1 MTWLFGASSF
11 KVAGREV
18 IQEHLLA
25 DGGFAYVY
33 RGRDAQTGEA
43 LAIRKALLQDSQAQ
57 QAARLEMTLLERLP
71 YHDSIVRFLGAE
83 ILEGEARKLQAVSL
97 FELCTGGTLF
107 ARVEAVKQQAI
118 TAAEGSQLRYC
129 CPCLPE
135 AEVLAVLRNASS
147 ALNHLHAHGVIH
159 YDVKSENLMLGAD
172 GLWKLG
178 DFGSASE
185 RTFEFEPAA
194 PRKVLLE
201 VEEFVHGRCTP
212 IFRAPEVADVH
223 LRWPIGHKVDVF
235 ALGCV
240 LFACL
245 TGIHP
250 FPMDSALANIQLPS
264 SRPSY
269 AGPSSIVSCVR
280 RPAMRIPARSRA
292 SGAWTQQVL
301 PAALG
306 VASARRRHLMRQGV
320 KEKVLDMSQLEERL
334 QEMQGLRVRDLRHEL
349 EAMGISTAGRVD
361 RESLPPPKNPF
372 KDTTKPPVAAE
383 PEICGAESRIHLMRA
398 VSDQGFK
405 TNARVITIE
414 LEVGC
419 SPLRFV
425 VDTASYHSIMKE
437 GVVRN
442 IFQARFCGQ
451 PDWAREEAP
460 GSGIRQAVISNAW
473 LADGKIS
480 CGEVSIATID
490 QELPVP
496 TGCAGILG
504 LDFLTL
510 FDWDFDIKG
519 EKARIA
525 TAPKERKA
533 PLPFD
538 VSGMIPVPLLKIRTP
553 SQNELYACQVKLST
567 PGQDLEDP
575 EVKFIQGFPDLASS
589 NTFCNKIAAKSMR
602 KITKATSGKG
612 FGPTVEKKRKFVD
625 VKTEEIN
632 AVFGIGNGPE
642 GCAVREGTVL
652 AGDVEAFQVLRLT
665 EWPTAILGADLLAR
679 YQIPVEAELAY
690 ASKLLRWLKDLLQR
704 HPSDRPDAGTL
715 SKQVQAFLAGEAP

>member
-118 TAAEGSQLRYC
+118 TDAEGSQLRYC

-194 PRKVLLE
+194 PRKLLLE

-240 LFACL
+240 IFACL

-250 FPMDSALANIQLPS
+250 FPMDSALANIQ
-264 SRPSY
+264 
-269 AGPSSIVSCVR
+269 
-280 RPAMRIPARSRA
+280 
-292 SGAWTQQVL
+292 
-301 PAALG
+301 
-306 VASARRRHLMRQGV
+306 
-320 KEKVLDMSQLEERL
+320 
-334 QEMQGLRVRDLRHEL
+334 
-349 EAMGISTAGRVD
+349 
-361 RESLPPPKNPF
+361 
-372 KDTTKPPVAAE
+372 
-383 PEICGAESRIHLMRA
+383 
-398 VSDQGFK
+398 
-405 TNARVITIE
+405 
-414 LEVGC
+414 
-419 SPLRFV
+419 
-425 VDTASYHSIMKE
+425 
-437 GVVRN
+437 
-442 IFQARFCGQ
+442 
-451 PDWAREEAP
+451 
-460 GSGIRQAVISNAW
+460 
-473 LADGKIS
+473 
-480 CGEVSIATID
+480 
-490 QELPVP
+490 
-496 TGCAGILG
+496 
-504 LDFLTL
+504 
-510 FDWDFDIKG
+510 
-519 EKARIA
+519 
-525 TAPKERKA
+525 
-533 PLPFD
+533 
-538 VSGMIPVPLLKIRTP
+538 
-553 SQNELYACQVKLST
+553 
-567 PGQDLEDP
+567 
-575 EVKFIQGFPDLASS
+575 
-589 NTFCNKIAAKSMR
+589 
-602 KITKATSGKG
+602 
-612 FGPTVEKKRKFVD
+612 
-625 VKTEEIN
+625 
-632 AVFGIGNGPE
+632 
-642 GCAVREGTVL
+642 
-652 AGDVEAFQVLRLT
+652 
-665 EWPTAILGADLLAR
+665 AR
-679 YQIPVEAELAY
+679 YQVPVEAELAY
-690 ASKLLRWLKDLLQR
+690 TSKLLRWLKDLLQR

-715 SKQVQAFLAGEAP
+715 SKQVQAFLGEAPVQEPEEHHPTPAEPDWVADFSQLPRFEATPEVAAVQASTSSSRLQLAPVTPARLTVEGEMVPTSKESRAAVPEMVCPETQTEAPETTVPSAESVQLEIIADVPTEVKCPPPNALDPRKKFNDPAKQRKHWPIPCLCSSTRTRE